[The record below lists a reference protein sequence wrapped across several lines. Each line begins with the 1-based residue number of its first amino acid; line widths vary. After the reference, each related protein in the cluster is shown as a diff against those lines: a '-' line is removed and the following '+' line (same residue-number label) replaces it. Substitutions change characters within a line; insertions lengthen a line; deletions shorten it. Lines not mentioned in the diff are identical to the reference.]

1 MAQNTQVETEAL
13 SPEAL
18 AAAQERLRVKGLTS
32 EQPAQPAAPP
42 LTLTPE
48 PAPRTRSAGRGKDG
62 KGVLLQLTADQYAAL
77 LARAAA
83 DRRDVTDYVRICV
96 EDRFEAFADIK

>member
-1 MAQNTQVETEAL
+1 MAQHTQVETEAL

-32 EQPAQPAAPP
+32 EQPAAPP

-48 PAPRTRSAGRGKDG
+48 PAPRTRSTGKGKDG

-96 EDRFEAFADIK
+96 EDRFDAFADIK